1 MSRLRC
7 FLVLLFA
14 AGLAR
19 AVPPDGA
26 PVGKIDIRFRNG
38 RAIDETFVRSF
49 LSTEVGA
56 PLSRR
61 ALADDVRSLLDSRA
75 FSYAAV
81 ATDDFDDGGA
91 CVIYTL
97 EARRRLASQPEFTG
111 LHRFGAS
118 KARKTTDLKAG
129 DFVDE
134 DLVRAAAEKLRS
146 LYLKDRYFEATVTPH
161 LKPLKGSE
169 GNVLLTFEV
178 REGDRVHVDF
188 LTFPGATVFTESA
201 LGRLAC
207 QHDWYNPQ
215 SWVINPRVT
224 DVDLDLVQ
232 SDALAQYLDAGYLD
246 ATVSAPRKS
255 LDGDRL
261 AVAFDVAEGPVYHVD
276 SIGLEGTTLF
286 PESVL
291 RSALG
296 LRKGDVAGTS
306 ALDGARKALREYYAS
321 RGYADTV
328 VKTTTKADPAKHTLS
343 VVFHVEEGA
352 LVHVRSIQIRG
363 NTATKDKVIRREIGL
378 VPGATYDTVQAERSR
393 RRLLNLGYF
402 EDVRLYDT
410 VAAGDSRDVYFD
422 VVEKPTGHINFGA
435 GFSSVD
441 HLVGIFGVSQ
451 SNFDLFNWHNF
462 RGGGQKA
469 RLDLTM
475 GRDSTDLDASI
486 VEPWFLDRRL
496 SLAFDVFINTRDY
509 SEYEDRRWGTTIGLE
524 KMVPWVG
531 RVGLSYTLAFVSLK
545 DVITDELYL
554 ADHPDIPFSYLD
566 EEDDYR
572 LGSLKLSWT
581 YDTRDNSIVPT
592 RGTRATAHAALYNSA
607 FGSSFDFYE
616 LNLKAYK
623 YFQLPFGLRLA
634 LSGRA
639 ATVDGIGEDE
649 VPIGSRYFLGGG
661 RYVRGFRHRDIGPKA
676 IYKETP
682 QYFSAIGGQSL
693 LWGTAEVSVPLASM
707 IRLAAF
713 YDIGNV
719 WEDAYDFDF
728 SEYASSVGVG
738 LRFDM
743 VGFPIRLDYAHALEK
758 DDDLARTREFVFWI
772 GFDN

>member
-1 MSRLRC
+1 MTRFRC
-7 FLVLLFA
+7 LLVLLFA
-14 AGLAR
+14 VGFAR

-26 PVGKIDIRFRNG
+26 TIGKIDIEFRNG
-38 RAIDETFVRSF
+38 RTIDETFVRSF
-49 LSTEVGA
+49 LSAEVGA

-61 ALADDVRSLLDSRA
+61 LLADDIRTLLDSRA
-75 FSYAAV
+75 FSFASA
-81 ATDDFDDGGA
+81 ATDDFGDGGA
-91 CVIYTL
+91 RIVYTL
-97 EARRRLASQPEFTG
+97 EARCRLAAQPEFTG
-111 LHRFGAS
+111 LHRFGSS
-118 KARKTTDLKAG
+118 KARKTMDLKAG
-129 DFVDE
+129 DYVDD
-134 DLVRAAAEKLRS
+134 DLVRSAAEKLRA
-146 LYLKDRYFEATVTPH
+146 LYLKDRYFAATVTPH
-161 LKPLKGSE
+161 LAPVEGAG

-178 REGDRVHVDF
+178 DEGKRVRVDF
-188 LTFPGATVFTESA
+188 LTFPGASVFTESQ
-201 LGRLAC
+201 LGRLAS

-232 SDALAQYLDAGYLD
+232 SDALSQYLDAGYLD
-246 ATVSAPRKS
+246 ATVSAPRKGLNAS
-255 LDGDRL
+255 KLS
-261 AVAFDVAEGPVYHVD
+261 VAFDVEEGPVYHVG
-276 SIGLEGTTLF
+276 SIGLEGISLF

-291 RSALG
+291 RPALG
-296 LRKGDVAGTS
+296 LREGDVAGTS
-306 ALDGARKALREYYAS
+306 ALSGARNALRDYYAS

-328 VKTTTKADPAKHTLS
+328 VKTTTKADPAAHTIS

-378 VPGATYDTVQAERSR
+378 VPGAPYDTVQAERSR

-402 EDVRLYDT
+402 EDVRVYDT
-410 VAAGDSRDVYFD
+410 VAAGDTRDVYFD
-422 VVEKPTGHINFGA
+422 LVEKSTGHINFGA

-441 HLVGIFGVSQ
+441 HLVGIFGISQ

-475 GRDSTDLDASI
+475 GKDSTDLDASI

-509 SEYEDRRWGTTIGLE
+509 NEYEDRRWGSTIGLE

-531 RVGLSYTLAFVSLK
+531 RVGLSYTLAFVDLK
-545 DVITDELYL
+545 DVAKDEFYL
-554 ADHPDIPFSYLD
+554 ADHPDTPFSYLD
-566 EEDDYR
+566 EDDDYR

-581 YDTRDNSIVPT
+581 YDTRDNSIVPS
-592 RGTRATAHAALYNSA
+592 RGTRATAHATLYNSV
-607 FGSSFDFYE
+607 FGSSYDFYE

-634 LSGRA
+634 LSGRV
-639 ATVDGIGEDE
+639 ATVDGLGGDD

-661 RYVRGFRHRDIGPKA
+661 RYVRGFKHRDIGPKA
-676 IYKETP
+676 IYKDSP
-682 QYFSAIGGQSL
+682 QYFSAVGGQSL
-693 LWGTAEVSVPLASM
+693 LWGTAELSVPLANS

-719 WEDAYDFDF
+719 WEDAYDFGF
-728 SEYASSVGVG
+728 SEYASSVGAG

-758 DDDLARTREFVFWI
+758 DDDLSRTREFVFWI